1 MDDEKEIKKDLPA
14 ATDIPA
20 AQAGGIIAEAQ
31 AVVADVVS
39 EATKDVVSAVEAVV
53 EAVIPTPIEKG
64 ERPPRDDRFKKGG
77 KRSPRGGRRPQ
88 YDRVKPEFDQKLID
102 IRRVARV
109 VAGGRR
115 FSFSVAMVIGDRKGS
130 VGVGIGKAG
139 DTSLAIDKAMK
150 NSKKNLIKIR
160 LNKKFSIPH
169 DVYAKYSS
177 AKVFIFPNHGK
188 GLVAGSSVR
197 NVLDLAGVR
206 DVSAKVFSGSKNK
219 LNNARA
225 AIEALLDVGDKRPVR

>member
-1 MDDEKEIKKDLPA
+1 MDEEKEINKGEL
-14 ATDIPA
+14 
-20 AQAGGIIAEAQ
+20 IAEAQ
-31 AVVADVVS
+31 AVIPEVVAKDPDLVPVAPVES
-39 EATKDVVSAVEAVV
+39 TINPAEATLL
-53 EAVIPTPIEKG
+53 PYEKK
-64 ERPPRDDRFKKGG
+64 ERGNFKKGG
-77 KRSPRGGRRPQ
+77 KKGGRGGRRPQ
-88 YDRVKPEFDQKLID
+88 YDRVKPEFDQKMID

-130 VGVGIGKAG
+130 VGVGLGKAG

-150 NSKKNLIKIR
+150 NAKKNLIKIR
-160 LNKKFSIPH
+160 LNKKMSLPH
-169 DVYAKYSS
+169 DISAKYSS
-177 AKVFIFPNHGK
+177 ARVFIFPNREK

-206 DVSAKVFSGSKNK
+206 DVSAKIFSGSKNK

-225 AIEALLDVGDKRPVR
+225 AIKALMDVSDKRPMR